1 MSVTIVATMFPVH
14 GQRAEVIAAL
24 EEAIESVH
32 ANDKGCELYALQE
45 GDDRLVMIE
54 KWASQE
60 AIQAHS
66 QGPGLQALL
75 ARLEGKLVSPMD
87 VQLLAPHPAGT
98 VEQGKL

>member
-1 MSVTIVATMFPVH
+1 MSITIVATMFPVD

-32 ANDKGCELYALQE
+32 ANDEGCELYAMQE
-45 GDDRLVMIE
+45 GDDRIVMIE

-66 QGPGLQALL
+66 KSPGLL
-75 ARLEGKLVSPMD
+75 RLVERLDGKLVTPMD
-87 VQLLAPHPAGT
+87 VQLLTPHPAGT
-98 VEQGKL
+98 AEKGAL